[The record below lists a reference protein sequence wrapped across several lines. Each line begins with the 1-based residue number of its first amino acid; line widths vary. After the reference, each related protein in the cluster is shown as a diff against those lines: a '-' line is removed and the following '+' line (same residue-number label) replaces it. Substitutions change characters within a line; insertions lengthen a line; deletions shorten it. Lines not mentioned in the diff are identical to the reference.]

1 MKESFVVAE
10 HLAKCHGRNSAAR
23 SFGCFDGPVRNFGRP
38 CVAEGSARLP
48 RSAAL
53 TVSEPVGVAGRSSA
67 DSEATI
73 ARERK
78 NAKSLAIVIPSQL
91 RREARH
97 CLGPQGPC
105 LDVWT
110 VLIARMTRSASAETA
125 LVRHHR
131 VMPGIQPGTK

>member
-1 MKESFVVAE
+1 MNESFVVAE

-78 NAKSLAIVIPSQL
+78 NAKSLARFPKV
-91 RREARH
+91 AN
-97 CLGPQGPC
+97 
-105 LDVWT
+105 
-110 VLIARMTRSASAETA
+110 ASA
-125 LVRHHR
+125 HR
-131 VMPGIQPGTK
+131 VRASTCGQSSSHA